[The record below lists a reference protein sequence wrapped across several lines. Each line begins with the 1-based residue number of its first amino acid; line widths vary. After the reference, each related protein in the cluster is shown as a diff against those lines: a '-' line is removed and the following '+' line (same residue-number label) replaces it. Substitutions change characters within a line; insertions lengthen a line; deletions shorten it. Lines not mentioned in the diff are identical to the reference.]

1 VVCSARVD
9 QQDPGTR
16 DCIGTRDV
24 RNVMTVLA
32 GAWGLRVRVH
42 SGYALQEVDA
52 PSCRVGIFRFRETG

>member
-1 VVCSARVD
+1 
-9 QQDPGTR
+9 
-16 DCIGTRDV
+16 
-24 RNVMTVLA
+24 MTVLA